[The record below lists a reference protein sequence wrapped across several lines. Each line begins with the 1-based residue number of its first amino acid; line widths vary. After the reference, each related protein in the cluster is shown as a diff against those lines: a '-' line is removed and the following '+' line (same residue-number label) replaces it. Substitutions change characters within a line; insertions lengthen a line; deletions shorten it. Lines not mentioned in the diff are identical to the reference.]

1 MRPGEKRTPFFR
13 FQVFQKYN
21 SLFILR
27 FSVPSFVYSLKLPTH
42 PHSITHIHMNTA
54 PLVTLSNATGISKL
68 WLAGIG
74 LLFTTIFLFFGLGA
88 NLLCNLV
95 GFLYPAYESFKAI
108 ESGNREDNVQ
118 WLIYWVVFGCFHI
131 AEIGIEILLAWF
143 PFYYAFK
150 LGFLVYCFLPS
161 TRGAQFVY
169 GNIIKPFLETHQV
182 RFDNQANS
190 INEELY
196 GSVRFLLLFV

>member
-1 MRPGEKRTPFFR
+1 MTGPLAT
-13 FQVFQKYN
+13 
-21 SLFILR
+21 LADT
-27 FSVPSFVYSLKLPTH
+27 LK
-42 PHSITHIHMNTA
+42 
-54 PLVTLSNATGISKL
+54 ISKL
-68 WLAGIG
+68 WIAGMG
-74 LLFTTIFLFFGLGA
+74 VLFTTLFLFFGLGA

-131 AEIGIEILLAWF
+131 AEIGIEILLSWF

-182 RFDNQANS
+182 RFDDAANS

-196 GSVRFLLLFV
+196 GSVSLLSFLFNIFDTFSQTRHFRSITQDSKDEERKKDK